1 MKENKTRKIV
11 FIALYVAIAITLD
24 YIKEFLPFLNMKA
37 GGSINIALIPIV
49 VASFHLGVK
58 NGIITGLMWWLL
70 SFVLGLNKWFIC
82 LPQYLLDY
90 IIPSGIIGIS
100 SLFYHHKKT
109 REIVFGIILMM
120 FIRTLSIVISGVY
133 YWPGELASGSKAALI
148 YSLSYNLPYSIATC
162 IILAMLVPIILKTL
176 KNVL

>member
-1 MKENKTRKIV
+1 MKENKTRNIV
-11 FIALYVAIAITLD
+11 FIALYVALAISLD
-24 YIKEFLPFLNMKA
+24 YIKELLPFLNMRA

-58 NGIITGLMWWLL
+58 KGIVTGLMWWLL

-90 IIPSGIIGIS
+90 IIPSGIVGIS
-100 SLFYHHKKT
+100 SLFYKNKT
-109 REIVFGIILMM
+109 SKEIILGIILMM
-120 FIRTLSIVISGVY
+120 IIRTTSIIVSGAY
-133 YWPGELASGSKAALI
+133 YWPGELASGSKAAFI
-148 YSLSYNLPYSIATC
+148 YSLSYNLPYSVLTC
-162 IILAMLVPIILKTL
+162 LMLVILIPIILKSL